1 MDSKKQRL
9 GISTDQI
16 KMVLTLFKLMPTTRA
31 TDRNLS
37 SMSLKMKIRTESI
50 ILLVKREVA
59 EAMVVMI
66 SKMNLTKTN

>member
-1 MDSKKQRL
+1 
-9 GISTDQI
+9 
-16 KMVLTLFKLMPTTRA
+16 MVLTLSKLMPTTRA

-59 EAMVVMI
+59 EAMVVMT

>member
-16 KMVLTLFKLMPTTRA
+16 KMVLTLSKLMLTTRA

-37 SMSLKMKIRTESI
+37 SMSPKMKIRTESI

-59 EAMVVMI
+59 EAMVVMT